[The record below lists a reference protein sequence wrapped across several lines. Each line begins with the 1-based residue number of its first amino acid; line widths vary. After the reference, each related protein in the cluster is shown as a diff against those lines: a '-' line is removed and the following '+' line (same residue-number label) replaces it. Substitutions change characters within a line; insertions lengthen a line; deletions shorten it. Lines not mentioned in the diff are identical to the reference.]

1 MITYSSPKFWQRTWF
16 TLACMAV
23 AALAVVGWWW
33 LAHSGAPSASMASAG
48 QLGPDGS
55 VAATAATSASR
66 RDGGWTA
73 PTVLGDGRP
82 SDFSPQ
88 EWSALKDAMAQTAQP
103 EAELKRVVAYLR
115 FQKHFERWQGLRE
128 SPDAGQRQQLAA
140 SLLDQVP
147 ERLRQGEV
155 SMGEAQMLLSALWAD
170 VEPDES
176 RRRQRIEE
184 GITLLKEAAPRPDAE
199 QQKRDAALLAEY
211 KRREAAILLE
221 YQSRPDAQR
230 DPAWLEAQLDAAR
243 RSVYSA
249 N

>member
-16 TLACMAV
+16 TLVCMAV

-33 LAHSGAPSASMASAG
+33 RAQGALTSALPAG
-48 QLGPDGS
+48 AQGQ
-55 VAATAATSASR
+55 VAATAQAR
-66 RDGGWTA
+66 PVGGSLAA

-82 SDFSPQ
+82 SDFSAQ
-88 EWSALKDAMAQTAQP
+88 EWSALKEAMAQAAQP
-103 EAELKRVVAYLR
+103 EAELKRVVEYLR
-115 FQKHFERWQGLRE
+115 FQKRFERWQGLRE

-184 GITLLKEAAPRPDAE
+184 GIALLKDAAPRPDAE
-199 QQKRDAALLAEY
+199 QQKRDAALLSEY

-243 RSVYSA
+243 RSVYGA

>member
-33 LAHSGAPSASMASAG
+33 RAQGAPTSALPAG
-48 QLGPDGS
+48 AQGQ
-55 VAATAATSASR
+55 VAATAQGR
-66 RDGGWTA
+66 PVGGSLAA

-82 SDFSPQ
+82 SDFSVQ
-88 EWSALKDAMAQTAQP
+88 EWSALKEAMAQAAQP
-103 EAELKRVVAYLR
+103 EAELKRVVEYLR
-115 FQKHFERWQGLRE
+115 FQKRFERWQGLRD

-170 VEPDES
+170 VEPDEV

-184 GITLLKEAAPRPDAE
+184 GIALLKDAAPRPDAE
-199 QQKRDAALLAEY
+199 QQKRDAALLSEY

-243 RSVYSA
+243 RSVYGA

>member
-1 MITYSSPKFWQRTWF
+1 MITYSSPKFWHRTWF

-23 AALAVVGWWW
+23 AALAVVAWWW
-33 LAHSGAPSASMASAG
+33 RA
-48 QLGPDGS
+48 QS
-55 VAATAATSASR
+55 VAVTSAQQVATPGSTAEAAATSASR
-66 RDGGWTA
+66 RDGSALAA

-88 EWSALKDAMAQTAQP
+88 EWSALKDAMAQAAQP
-103 EAELKRVVAYLR
+103 EAELKRVVEYLR
-115 FQKHFERWQGLRE
+115 FQKRFERWQGLRD

-155 SMGEAQMLLSALWAD
+155 SMGEAQMLLSALWTD
-170 VEPDES
+170 VEPDEA

-230 DPAWLEAQLDAAR
+230 DPAWLESQLDAAR
-243 RSVYSA
+243 RSVYST